1 MSDKLLFW
9 YEMSGHTETLPEAE
23 ALEKAET
30 KVAAVKKQRDN
41 FRSEAAQCLE
51 AAQGFKKKITESL
64 RAARDPKVLLGKR
77 KAALAREEDIR
88 SCLEELERIVPQMEK
103 ELADGPGR
111 DLERA
116 LRAVLD
122 EDRAEMI
129 RQLERA
135 WPERDR
141 TIRGPE
147 RRPIS
152 TPPEVQSPSRLAC
165 CEACKHPIAVFDPEE
180 IKAPLTG
187 AAFREARRGSASY
200 VFPPKQEYLYFVC
213 SVCGRRPWGEPDRV
227 LTSRGFYMIEG
238 IPEKEPANVVN
249 E

>member
-9 YEMSGHTETLPEAE
+9 YEASGHTEALPEAE
-23 ALEKAET
+23 GLEKAEA
-30 KVAAVKKQRDN
+30 KVQAVKKQREA
-41 FRSEAAQCLE
+41 FQAEAAQCLE

-64 RAARDPKVLLGKR
+64 RAARDPKILQGKR
-77 KAALAREEDIR
+77 QAALAREGDIR
-88 SCLEELERIVPQMEK
+88 ACLEELERIVPQMEK
-103 ELADGPGR
+103 ELADGPGA

-129 RQLERA
+129 RQLEAA
-135 WPERDR
+135 WPERDK

-147 RRPIS
+147 RRPVS

-165 CEACKHPIAVFDPEE
+165 CESCKHPIAVFDPEE
-180 IKAPLTG
+180 IKVPMTG
-187 AAFREARRGSASY
+187 AAFREPRRGSASY

-213 SVCGRRPWGEPDRV
+213 PVCGKRPWAEPDKI
-227 LTSRGFYMIEG
+227 LTSRGFFVIGG
-238 IPEKEPANVVN
+238 IPEEPANVVN